1 MDKNNYDWASPQNIL
16 VILAHPD
23 DPEFFCGGTIA
34 KWAIEGHKIS
44 YCLLTKGDKGINDQ
58 FLLNDSLKIKELRV
72 KEENKAAKILGVN
85 NVIFFNNPDG
95 YLIPDLSLRRQV
107 VMAIRKFKPD
117 IVVSCDPT
125 NYYMN
130 DRTITHPD
138 HRAAGQVVVDAVF
151 PAAQNEAF
159 FPDLMINGKLKP
171 HKVNE
176 VWLSL
181 PTIANIV
188 IDVTDTW
195 TIKLNALHEH
205 FSQIGDFNI
214 FDKRMRERHTEDSTI
229 ENPRFEESFRR
240 IKFQH

>member
-1 MDKNNYDWASPQNIL
+1 M
-16 VILAHPD
+16 
-23 DPEFFCGGTIA
+23 
-34 KWAIEGHKIS
+34 
-44 YCLLTKGDKGINDQ
+44 
-58 FLLNDSLKIKELRV
+58 NDSLKIKELRV

-151 PAAQNEAF
+151 PAAQ
-159 FPDLMINGKLKP
+159 I
-171 HKVNE
+171 
-176 VWLSL
+176 
-181 PTIANIV
+181 I
-188 IDVTDTW
+188 TDNC
-195 TIKLNALHEH
+195 KYCYRCNRYM
-205 FSQIGDFNI
+205 D
-214 FDKRMRERHTEDSTI
+214 D
-229 ENPRFEESFRR
+229 
-240 IKFQH
+240 